1 MAPERVEINGVDDY
15 LAELTKVVFQSGMGR
30 QVVEA
35 KWDGFLEAFE
45 QFDCTKVAA
54 LSPEDVD
61 RLVADTRVIRNRRKI
76 EATVHNAETLLELE
90 ERGGFAT
97 WLRGHESD
105 TEREKALRKEF
116 KFLGPSG
123 IHQFLWAVGESEG
136 VCERMGA

>member
-1 MAPERVEINGVDDY
+1 MAPEQVEINGLDDY

-35 KWDGFLEAFE
+35 KWDGFLDAFE
-45 QFDCTKVAA
+45 QFDCAKVAA
-54 LSPEDVD
+54 LSPEDID

-90 ERGGFAT
+90 ESGGFT
-97 WLRGHESD
+97 SWLRSHE
-105 TEREKALRKEF
+105 TEAERDKALRREF

-123 IHQFLWAVGESEG
+123 IHQFLWAVGESDAA
-136 VCERMGA
+136 CERMSA